1 MELCIWDTLGLS
13 KGKEM
18 CTVLGNAVFHIYE
31 HFRLT
36 SATPSALKEGET
48 YSASFRDINAT
59 VLPCYFF
66 FFLPPSPYIPAGVL
80 VLLVCERLGSLLD
93 ERISLCTFR
102 SPLQGLVPLQ
112 TNEETRGFAPNLSVR
127 NSGPSSS
134 WRRLNNC
141 SLSVSRA
148 FIISRW
154 WDTFTLLPMMYRSFL
169 SPLNIVVALN
179 TLQSRAPTLTFLCV
193 GD

>member
-1 MELCIWDTLGLS
+1 MLFFIFMNIFDWPLPLLQLWRRV
-13 KGKEM
+13 K
-18 CTVLGNAVFHIYE
+18 
-31 HFRLT
+31 LT
-36 SATPSALKEGET
+36 APPSEILMPLFCHAIFL
-48 YSASFRDINAT
+48 
-59 VLPCYFF
+59 

-148 FIISRW
+148 FIISRS

-169 SPLNIVVALN
+169 SPLNIVVALY